1 MTMAGQ
7 QEDKDM
13 YDDVVIPAHLR
24 AQARRDG
31 KGSVPSSTDDPYSS
45 TRWIFARKRDSVR
58 PIHPRS
64 LYASMLRATDRRRGT
79 TDSLTLIN
87 YGPVERTL
95 RTWLAKLNWRR
106 WWR

>member
-1 MTMAGQ
+1 MAMD
-7 QEDKDM
+7 EDKELGN
-13 YDDVVIPAHLR
+13 IPAHLR
-24 AQARRDG
+24 EQAIRECEG
-31 KGSVPSSTDDPYSS
+31 TAPSSTYDPYSS
-45 TRWIFARKRDSVR
+45 TRWIFVRKRGSGR

-87 YGPVERTL
+87 YGPVEL
-95 RTWLAKLNWRR
+95 RLRKLLALLNWRR